1 MNTEERENAF
11 LDSHHERAERM
22 VVISPTEYQKYNCK
36 RGLRNEDGTG
46 VLVGLTEIGEV
57 HGYIIDDNE
66 RVPAPG
72 RLSYRGIDLSEIVN
86 GFQSE
91 GRFGFEETVYLLLF
105 GELPTGDELAEF
117 SELIGRKRALPTGFT
132 EDMVLRAP
140 SADIMNKLA
149 RSTLVSYSY
158 DHNPEENSVRNVLR
172 QSIELIARFPSI
184 VAYAFQAKRHYFN
197 QESLFIHAP
206 EPELSSAENF
216 LQMVRSDRVY
226 TQLEAEV
233 LDLALVLHAEHGG
246 GNNSAF
252 TIHVVSSAGTD
263 AYSAVGAAVGS
274 LKGSK
279 HGGANN
285 RVMSMM
291 ANIKEKVTDW
301 SDEDEVLSYVE
312 SILKR
317 EAHDKSGLVYGM
329 GHAVYTLSDPR
340 AVMLKAKAGD
350 LAAEKGFVDEFKLYE
365 LVEKVTPVAF
375 AKVRGYERE
384 IAPNVDFFS
393 GFVYSMLDISPDL
406 YTPIFAMARI
416 AGWCAHLLEEFVSGG
431 RIIRPAYKAVVPR
444 QRYMPLKDRLPTAG
458 AKGTAS
464 ASAAP
469 TAASVQDSTET

>member
-1 MNTEERENAF
+1 MKEEEREKKF
-11 LDSHHERAERM
+11 LDAHVDRAEKM
-22 VVISPTEYQKYNCK
+22 VVISPAEYQKYNCK

-72 RLSYRGIDLSEIVN
+72 RLSYRGIDLSEIVH
-86 GFQSE
+86 GFQAE

-105 GELPTGDELAEF
+105 GDLPTGDELSEF
-117 SELIGRKRALPTGFT
+117 CELIGVKRSLPKGFT

-140 SADIMNKLA
+140 SSDIMNKLA

-158 DHNPEENSVRNVLR
+158 DLTPEEQSVRNILR
-172 QSIELIARFPSI
+172 QSIELIARFPSM
-184 VAYAFQAKRHYFN
+184 VAYSFQAKRHYFDH
-197 QESLFIHAP
+197 ESLFIHAP
-206 EPELSSAENF
+206 EPALSTAANF
-216 LQMVRSDRVY
+216 LQMIRSDREFSP
-226 TQLEAEV
+226 LEAET

-252 TIHVVSSAGTD
+252 TIHVVSSAATD
-263 AYSAVGAAVGS
+263 TYSAVAAAVGS

-291 ANIKEKVTDW
+291 ADVKKNVKHW
-301 SDEDEVLSYVE
+301 QDEDEVQAYVE
-312 SILKR
+312 AILRK
-317 EAHDKSGLVYGM
+317 EAHDRSGLVYGM

-340 AVMLKAKAGD
+340 AVMLKAKAGE
-350 LAAEKGFVDEFKLYE
+350 LAEEKGFQDELALYE
-365 LVEKVTPVAF
+365 VMEKVTPAAF
-375 AKVRGYERE
+375 AKVRGYDRV

-393 GFVYSMLDISPDL
+393 GFVYSMLGISPDL
-406 YTPIFAMARI
+406 YTPIFAMSRI

-444 QRYMPLKDRLPTAG
+444 QRYIPLSERVPDTR
-458 AKGTAS
+458 
-464 ASAAP
+464 AAQP
-469 TAASVQDSTET
+469 A